1 MEGRVGG
8 HMCGSATGSIDV
20 WMGEFW
26 SRWVDV
32 YVHRQVGDR
41 WVD

>member
-1 MEGRVGG
+1 MNGWKEEGG

-32 YVHRQVGDR
+32 
-41 WVD
+41 